1 MFNNYGDLHN
11 SILSY
16 MYMQKNSKMAA
27 WSYLYEFIS
36 PSHKVFGSNLHL
48 IYFMENYL
56 NLKDVILVIFITII
70 VPSQKKGGG
79 VFAVL

>member
-1 MFNNYGDLHN
+1 
-11 SILSY
+11 
-16 MYMQKNSKMAA
+16 MAA

-70 VPSQKKGGG
+70 VPSQKKRGWGFCSPIG
-79 VFAVL
+79 LKN

>member
-1 MFNNYGDLHN
+1 
-11 SILSY
+11 
-16 MYMQKNSKMAA
+16 MQKIVKWLHA